1 MTNSKVNEFEKEL
14 VAVFK
19 KTGYVFGY
27 ERKTVK
33 EDGGADFFLFR
44 LVTHSGVAHT
54 NWVSAEALRNYL
66 QDKIR

>member
-19 KTGYVFGY
+19 KTGTVFGY

-33 EDGGADFFLFR
+33 GDSGQDFFLYK
-44 LVTHSGVAHT
+44 LITHSGVAHT
-54 NWVSAEALRNYL
+54 NWVTHEAMKNYL
-66 QDKIR
+66 QDKVR